1 MRAEKIA
8 ITIPS
13 DLVSMIDDIRIK
25 RGVSRSK
32 FITLILREKIM
43 DEQVRE
49 IQETYDRVFSD
60 ASIVKEQLETALW
73 FEGSGKDEGQE
84 W

>member
-1 MRAEKIA
+1 MRTEKIA

-60 ASIVKEQLETALW
+60 ESIVKEQLETAAW
-73 FEGSGKDEGQE
+73 FEGSGKNEGQE